1 MNMQAL
7 MKQAQAMQ
15 RDITNIKNE
24 IDSSVFEGR
33 SSLVTVQVKG
43 TKEIVKVSIDEGA
56 KDLVVDDL
64 SMLEDM
70 VVLAL
75 NDAFSKVDKV
85 TEEKMGKYSSMMPG
99 LMQYVSK
106 IY

>member
-15 RDITNIKNE
+15 RDINNIKNE
-24 IDSSVFEGR
+24 LDNTVFEGK
-33 SSLVTVQVKG
+33 SSLVTVSVKG
-43 TKEIVKVSIDEGA
+43 SKEIVEVKISSDA
-56 KDLVVDDL
+56 KDLIADDI

-70 VVLAL
+70 IVLAL
-75 NDAFSKVDKV
+75 NDAFNKVDKK

-99 LMQYVSK
+99 LM
-106 IY
+106 

>member
-24 IDSSVFEGR
+24 IDSSVFEGK
-33 SSLVTVQVKG
+33 SSLVSVQVKG

-75 NDAFSKVDKV
+75 NDVFSKVDKV

-99 LMQYVSK
+99 LM
-106 IY
+106 

>member
-15 RDITNIKNE
+15 RDITKIKND
-24 IDSSVFEGR
+24 IDSTIFEGK
-33 SSLVTVQVKG
+33 SSLVSVEVKG
-43 TKEIVKVSIDEGA
+43 AKEVVKVSIDNGA
-56 KDLVVDDL
+56 KDLISDDI

-70 VVLAL
+70 IVLAL
-75 NDAFSKVDKV
+75 NDAFSKVDKT

-99 LMQYVSK
+99 LM
-106 IY
+106 

>member
-15 RDITNIKNE
+15 KEITGIKGE
-24 IDSSVFEGR
+24 IDSSIFEGK
-33 SSLVTVQVKG
+33 SSLVASKVKG
-43 TKEIVKVSIDEGA
+43 TKEIVEIKFLDGA
-56 KDLVVDDL
+56 TDLMTEDP

-70 VVLAL
+70 VVLAV

-85 TEEKMGKYSSMMPG
+85 TAEKMGKYSNMMNG
-99 LMQYVSK
+99 LM
-106 IY
+106 

>member
-15 RDITNIKNE
+15 RDINNIKNE
-24 IDSSVFEGR
+24 LDNTVFEGK
-33 SSLVTVQVKG
+33 SSLVSVSVKG
-43 TKEIVKVSIDEGA
+43 SKEIVKVSISEDA
-56 KDLVVDDL
+56 KDLVADDI

-70 VVLAL
+70 IVLAL
-75 NDAFSKVDKV
+75 NDAFSKVDKK

-99 LMQYVSK
+99 LM
-106 IY
+106 

>member
-15 RDITNIKNE
+15 KEITSIKSE
-24 IDSSVFEGR
+24 IDNTLFEGK
-33 SSLVTVQVKG
+33 SSLVTVKVKG
-43 TKEIVKVSIDEGA
+43 TKEVVEIKFLDGS
-56 KDLVVDDL
+56 KDLMNDDI

-75 NDAFSKVDKV
+75 NDAFSKVDK
-85 TEEKMGKYSSMMPG
+85 TLESKMGKYSSMMNG
-99 LMQYVSK
+99 FM
-106 IY
+106 

>member
-15 RDITNIKNE
+15 RDITKIKNE
-24 IDSSVFEGR
+24 IDSSVFEGK
-33 SSLVTVQVKG
+33 SSLVSVQVKG
-43 TKEIVKVSIDEGA
+43 TKEIIKVSIDEGA

-99 LMQYVSK
+99 LM
-106 IY
+106 

>member
-15 RDITNIKNE
+15 RDITKIKND
-24 IDSSVFEGR
+24 IDSTIFEGK
-33 SSLVTVQVKG
+33 SSLVSVEVKG
-43 TKEIVKVSIDEGA
+43 TKEVVKVSIDNGA
-56 KDLVVDDL
+56 NDLISDDI

-70 VVLAL
+70 IVLAL
-75 NDAFSKVDKV
+75 NDAFSKVDKT

-99 LMQYVSK
+99 LM
-106 IY
+106 

>member
-24 IDSSVFEGR
+24 IDSSVFEGK

-43 TKEIVKVSIDEGA
+43 TKEIIKVSIDEGA

-75 NDAFSKVDKV
+75 NDAFSKVDKT

-99 LMQYVSK
+99 LM
-106 IY
+106 

>member
-15 RDITNIKNE
+15 RDINNIKNE
-24 IDSSVFEGR
+24 LDNTVFEGK
-33 SSLVTVQVKG
+33 SSLVTVSVKG
-43 TKEIVKVSIDEGA
+43 SKEIVEVKIASDA
-56 KDLVVDDL
+56 KDLIADDI

-70 VVLAL
+70 IVLAL
-75 NDAFSKVDKV
+75 NDAFNKVDKK

-99 LMQYVSK
+99 LM
-106 IY
+106 

>member
-15 RDITNIKNE
+15 KEITGIKGE
-24 IDSSVFEGR
+24 IDNSIFEGK
-33 SSLVTVQVKG
+33 SSLVFVKVKG
-43 TKEIVKVSIDEGA
+43 TKEIVEVKFLDGA
-56 KDLVVDDL
+56 KDLANDDI

-75 NDAFSKVDKV
+75 NDAFSKVDKT
-85 TEEKMGKYSSMMPG
+85 TEQKMGKYSSMMNG
-99 LMQYVSK
+99 LM
-106 IY
+106 